1 MTSTRIL
8 KQHRE
13 NPWLQQR
20 EPLPGEAHTKTQN
33 NKDRYA
39 TLLATQNSTQS
50 IRMAQQ
56 TYNRLCS
63 AHSSKLTFR
72 SSPVNQ
78 AGWLLLKEVSK
89 GQRGERKSS
98 HRPSTTPTYFST
110 GENHSQ
116 FFSFL
121 LAENRAKDVRE
132 ATQLQKNDSG

>member
-13 NPWLQQR
+13 NLWLQR
-20 EPLPGEAHTKTQN
+20 EPLPGEAHMKTQN

-39 TLLATQNSTQS
+39 TLLATQNSTQN
-50 IRMAQQ
+50 ILMAQQ

-89 GQRGERKSS
+89 GQRGEKNLA
-98 HRPSTTPTYFST
+98 T
-110 GENHSQ
+110 GLQQLPHIFQRVKITVS
-116 FFSFL
+116 FSFL